1 MQHTAE
7 SPQISILQATLTA
20 ATAAAAAATTTTSAA
35 TLISSSSIGVD
46 HQRISRNA
54 ATPGMSL
61 LSVQN
66 LLTAVVSATLSSAA
80 EAATL
85 AAATT
90 PLAQTI
96 HTTIVDGSRDLISI
110 RIPALFQQL
119 WTWQPTFMQGFLL
132 GQFSMLVLL
141 VMAIKYILFE
151 EPLGKKP
158 IDEDSPQSP
167 ISPTAAAAAAAA
179 TADASETKGRTV
191 VQEGGFGLS
200 KFMIFSRKQKEPQPD
215 DVAEELAKIQK
226 EIISRTGYDLMANR
240 SESCDWLT
248 VFLAQIIAKFRA
260 DAERH
265 DRLVRVISEALNG
278 ELRPSVIDNLRITQ
292 FSLGSDFL
300 RITSARMVPSS
311 GSLGMRAELDLA
323 LQDEITLGFNT
334 RVLVNWPRSSVAAL
348 PVSMVVSLVKFVG
361 TMAVEFECASPEPS
375 VSVTI
380 LPDYVLEFDVQTL
393 IGSKAKV
400 QNLPMLTS
408 VICRKLQAAFA
419 KELVMPNEK
428 RFNIKHPFTSKPP
441 APPTAAAAA
450 AAATSSAGANNSS
463 ANNANVTAPQSPP
476 SESNRPTSPMAPRLT
491 ELPPDYNTQLPP
503 PHPLRSNLH
512 SRATANPSS
521 SPQMGIPPRMYTPD
535 EPLAP
540 GAGHARSPVL
550 GAAVIQQPQTPKAW
564 SPESSVYSG
573 ITPQI
578 RPIIGISSGHLLG
591 PTIGG
596 HPRIISVGTRLS
608 AAGSSFPQAPAGLAS
623 ALAYNGGSSASHIL
637 RPGSSIKQPADAASD
652 DLQIK
657 DSVRQ
662 RVNRVIRTVNES

>member
-1 MQHTAE
+1 QGQGQGQGA
-7 SPQISILQATLTA
+7 SDA
-20 ATAAAAAATTTTSAA
+20 SA
-35 TLISSSSIGVD
+35 
-46 HQRISRNA
+46 H
-54 ATPGMSL
+54 GMGL
-61 LSVQN
+61 LSVHS

-85 AAATT
+85 AAAST

-96 HTTIVDGSRDLISI
+96 HTKIVDGSRDLVAI

-151 EPLGKKP
+151 EPLGKRP
-158 IDEDSPQSP
+158 IDEDCPQSP
-167 ISPTAAAAAAAA
+167 MSATASSASASASASVAATAAAPV
-179 TADASETKGRTV
+179 DLSETKGRTV
-191 VQEGGFGLS
+191 VHEGGFGLS

-215 DVAEELAKIQK
+215 DVAEELARIQK

-278 ELRPSVIDNLRITQ
+278 ELRPSVIDSLRITQ

-334 RVLVNWPRSSVAAL
+334 RVLVNWPRPSVAAL

-361 TMAVEFECASPEPS
+361 TAAVEFECASPEPS

-408 VICRKLQAAFA
+408 VISRKLQAAFA

-428 RFNIKHPFTSKPP
+428 RIKIKHPFTPKPP
-441 APPTAAAAA
+441 APPAAANAPPSSTAGIAA
-450 AAATSSAGANNSS
+450 STSASVAANAASNAGA
-463 ANNANVTAPQSPP
+463 PWPLP
-476 SESNRPTSPMAPRLT
+476 SDGNRPT
-491 ELPPDYNTQLPP
+491 
-503 PHPLRSNLH
+503 
-512 SRATANPSS
+512 
-521 SPQMGIPPRMYTPD
+521 
-535 EPLAP
+535 
-540 GAGHARSPVL
+540 
-550 GAAVIQQPQTPKAW
+550 
-564 SPESSVYSG
+564 
-573 ITPQI
+573 
-578 RPIIGISSGHLLG
+578 
-591 PTIGG
+591 
-596 HPRIISVGTRLS
+596 
-608 AAGSSFPQAPAGLAS
+608 
-623 ALAYNGGSSASHIL
+623 
-637 RPGSSIKQPADAASD
+637 
-652 DLQIK
+652 
-657 DSVRQ
+657 
-662 RVNRVIRTVNES
+662 

>member
-1 MQHTAE
+1 MEHTAGFLA
-7 SPQISILQATLTA
+7 IS
-20 ATAAAAAATTTTSAA
+20 TTTTAA
-35 TLISSSSIGVD
+35 
-46 HQRISRNA
+46 
-54 ATPGMSL
+54 PGMG
-61 LSVQN
+61 
-66 LLTAVVSATLSSAA
+66 LLTTAVSATLSSVAG
-80 EAATL
+80 AATL
-85 AAATT
+85 DTVTT
-90 PLAQTI
+90 QLAQSI
-96 HTTIVDGSRDLISI
+96 QATIVEGSRDLISI

-151 EPLGKKP
+151 EPLGKRP
-158 IDEDSPQSP
+158 IDEDSPQTSM
-167 ISPTAAAAAAAA
+167 SSTAAAE
-179 TADASETKGRTV
+179 ADRSEAKGRTV

-200 KFMIFSRKQKEPQPD
+200 KFMIFSRKQKESQPD
-215 DVAEELAKIQK
+215 DVAEELAKIHK

-334 RVLVNWPRSSVAAL
+334 RVLVNWPRASVAAL
-348 PVSMVVSLVKFVG
+348 PVSMVISLVKFVG

-408 VICRKLQAAFA
+408 VISRKLQAAFA

-428 RFNIKHPFTSKPP
+428 RVKIKHP
-441 APPTAAAAA
+441 
-450 AAATSSAGANNSS
+450 
-463 ANNANVTAPQSPP
+463 
-476 SESNRPTSPMAPRLT
+476 
-491 ELPPDYNTQLPP
+491 
-503 PHPLRSNLH
+503 
-512 SRATANPSS
+512 
-521 SPQMGIPPRMYTPD
+521 
-535 EPLAP
+535 
-540 GAGHARSPVL
+540 
-550 GAAVIQQPQTPKAW
+550 
-564 SPESSVYSG
+564 
-573 ITPQI
+573 
-578 RPIIGISSGHLLG
+578 
-591 PTIGG
+591 
-596 HPRIISVGTRLS
+596 
-608 AAGSSFPQAPAGLAS
+608 
-623 ALAYNGGSSASHIL
+623 
-637 RPGSSIKQPADAASD
+637 
-652 DLQIK
+652 
-657 DSVRQ
+657 
-662 RVNRVIRTVNES
+662 